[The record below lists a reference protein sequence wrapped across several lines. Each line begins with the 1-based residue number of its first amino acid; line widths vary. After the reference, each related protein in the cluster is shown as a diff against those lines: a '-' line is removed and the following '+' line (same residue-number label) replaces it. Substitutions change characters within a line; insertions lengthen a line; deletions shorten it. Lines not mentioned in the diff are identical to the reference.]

1 MGGLICERRNSEST
15 GPKAGEVSLKLEPPE
30 AEGHESG
37 FEDYPYEYS
46 NERVT
51 FSNNRFEYSDSAT
64 SCVGHGSFGTVF
76 KGIDKSNSQQV
87 AIKKMTTFNVKPDE
101 LKTMQRVSS
110 DYLVALIEISDENT
124 GITHVVM
131 ELCDTD
137 LEQHL
142 LWNTTSGKL
151 TQSELKILIDNVARG
166 YYTLYE
172 HHIVHRDIKPQN
184 ILIVYHPTGR
194 SIKKAKI
201 TDFGVSRM
209 LSDGDESK
217 SLSNVA
223 GTLYYMAPE
232 VGANLLTICEY
243 DNCVDMWSIGCVI
256 YQSYVGKAPFDERDL
271 CRLFLHC
278 AGGNYEAYDPP
289 GLPEDTPGHLEV
301 LMNSLL
307 EIDRE
312 KRATPDQLLEY
323 VKSIEN

>member
-1 MGGLICERRNSEST
+1 MIGGLVCERRNSEST
-15 GPKAGEVSLKLEPPE
+15 GPKPVDGPLKLEPPE
-30 AEGHESG
+30 TEGHESG

-51 FSNNRFEYSDSAT
+51 FSKNRFEYSDSPGA
-64 SCVGHGSFGTVF
+64 CVGHGSFGTVF
-76 KGIDKSNSQQV
+76 KGFDKSTSKEV
-87 AIKKMTTFNVKPDE
+87 AIKKMTTFNVKPNE

-110 DYLVALIEISDENT
+110 DFLVALIEISDEKT
-124 GITHVVM
+124 GFTHVVM

-142 LWNTTSGKL
+142 LWNTTSGRL
-151 TQSELKILIDNVARG
+151 VQSELKTLIDNVARG
-166 YYTLYE
+166 YYALYE

-184 ILIVYHPTGR
+184 ILIIYEPSSR
-194 SIKKAKI
+194 LIKKAKI
-201 TDFGVSRM
+201 TDFGVSRV
-209 LSDGDESK
+209 LSDAEDSK

-243 DNCVDMWSIGCVI
+243 DHCVDMWSVGCVI
-256 YQSYVGKAPFDERDL
+256 YQSYIGKIPFDERAL

-289 GLPEDTPGHLEV
+289 ELTEDAPTHLQD
-301 LMNSLL
+301 LLNSLL

-312 KRATPDQLLEY
+312 KRATPDQLFEY
-323 VKSIEN
+323 IQSQN